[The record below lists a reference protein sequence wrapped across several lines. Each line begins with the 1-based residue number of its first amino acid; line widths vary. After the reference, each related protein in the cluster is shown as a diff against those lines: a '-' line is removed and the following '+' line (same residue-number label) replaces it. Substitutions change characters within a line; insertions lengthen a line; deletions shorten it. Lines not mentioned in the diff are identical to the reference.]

1 MGSANMEDNWP
12 LKGRKPLNWY
22 KNICDMKYEEIYQ
35 KLREKYTDEE
45 IADSMLIPA
54 DLSEEEKQALAE
66 EMRAIRMQKLR
77 EMTEEDRILSDVMRL
92 RFQIESYVKESGFSF
107 QKTFG
112 KYLEEY
118 IRILNKQRRAI
129 AEDLSIHYTKL
140 SRIIN
145 DKEEPNVELAYR
157 LEKHSGNL
165 ISAKLWWKLMIKK
178 QEFIISEDKET
189 RKEQQEK
196 VKNALSA

>member
-1 MGSANMEDNWP
+1 
-12 LKGRKPLNWY
+12 
-22 KNICDMKYEEIYQ
+22 MKYE
-35 KLREKYTDEE
+35 KLYENLRKKYTDEE

-54 DLSEEEKQALAE
+54 DLTEKEKKELDE
-66 EMRAIRMQKLR
+66 EMREIRMQKLR
-77 EMTEEDRILSDVMRL
+77 EMTEGDRVLSDVMRL
-92 RFQIESYVKESGFSF
+92 RFQMESYVIKSGFSF

-118 IRILNKQRRAI
+118 IRILNRPRREI
-129 AEDLSIHYTKL
+129 ADDLSIHYTKL

-165 ISAKLWWKLMIKK
+165 IKAKLWWKLMIKK
-178 QEFIISEDKET
+178 QEFIISQDEET
-189 RKEQQEK
+189 RKEEQKK
-196 VKNALSA
+196 VKNSLRA

>member
-1 MGSANMEDNWP
+1 
-12 LKGRKPLNWY
+12 
-22 KNICDMKYEEIYQ
+22 MKYEEIYQ

-112 KYLEEY
+112 K
-118 IRILNKQRRAI
+118 
-129 AEDLSIHYTKL
+129 
-140 SRIIN
+140 
-145 DKEEPNVELAYR
+145 
-157 LEKHSGNL
+157 
-165 ISAKLWWKLMIKK
+165 
-178 QEFIISEDKET
+178 
-189 RKEQQEK
+189 
-196 VKNALSA
+196 